1 MILHDILNVSIWYMY
16 WILPFPFSFILYKG
30 INVMQFPMSRSLSM
44 FHLFLRILGFASL
57 EKALMRETCIALFF
71 CNDSAFSFLDHVLF
85 FLLFLKPSLWLQ
97 FYKTSDRELHDK
109 GLCYLF
115 LPLLF
120 VTFVKRFGM
129 WAAFHI
135 NSSQWLYKKV
145 IKLRELYIIYLQS
158 MWIKFQNYING

>member
-1 MILHDILNVSIWYMY
+1 MNDIAWYIKWVYMIYVLNSPVSFFIYLIQRHKCHAVPNVEVLEHVSSILKDFGFCLTREGIDARNLYC
-16 WILPFPFSFILYKG
+16 SF
-30 INVMQFPMSRSLSM
+30 
-44 FHLFLRILGFASL
+44 
-57 EKALMRETCIALFF
+57 FF

-97 FYKTSDRELHDK
+97 FCKTSDRELHDK

-145 IKLRELYIIYLQS
+145 IKLR
-158 MWIKFQNYING
+158 